1 MTPVIGIVD
10 DDASIL
16 RAIRRLLVAAGF
28 SVRTFGSAEEFV
40 SFFRTWYGP
49 TLKAFAALDDA
60 GRESLE
66 SDLIALV
73 DQYDRLCGGAVA
85 IPATYTEA
93 VARKR

>member
-1 MTPVIGIVD
+1 MRVGEKETSEQAAIVARFAD
-10 DDASIL
+10 LFTREQLAVL
-16 RAIRRLLVAAGF
+16 RA
-28 SVRTFGSAEEFV
+28 AEDE
-40 SFFRTWYGP
+40 S
-49 TLKAFAALDDA
+49 DDA